1 MLLVYTEIGLL
12 ISKNDTN
19 IKIFDTSFIHA
30 LDATNEA
37 LKDL

>member
-1 MLLVYTEIGLL
+1 MLLACTEIGLL

-19 IKIFDTSFIHA
+19 IKIFDISLIHA
-30 LDATNEA
+30 LDAANEA